1 MGITSILIV
10 KQSASIFRVKQFR
23 LLHPKVG
30 GTCYS
35 EMAVTGDNGHCITF
49 QKKKKKKKGCLLLS
63 VLLTC
68 KYKLVNEAFVSVQQ
82 ECSAGPTG
90 D

>member
-1 MGITSILIV
+1 MGVTSIRIV
-10 KQSASIFRVKQFR
+10 KQCASIFRVKQFR

-30 GTCYS
+30 GICYS

-49 QKKKKKKKGCLLLS
+49 QKKKKKGCLLLS

-68 KYKLVNEAFVSVQQ
+68 KYKVVNEALVSVQQ
-82 ECSAGPTG
+82 ECSAGPTRE
-90 D
+90 